1 MQNNFLRHIDINTF
15 QSTPNLKV
23 INLANNKLSFLDNE
37 GYLEGGPR
45 HHDDFGDYSPLRHC
59 LKLEKINLSNNS
71 ITDIFADWRLN
82 MLRLNILNLSHNAL
96 QSLIFQSVVFIP
108 SQSREIDVRHNKISV
123 IDLRGAESW
132 ATQNQ
137 NESKDNK
144 RQKWLLEGNPL
155 QCDCYN
161 YHFLRYLEK
170 QVSPEVRIPKRT
182 FNHLSSKT
190 EFSGRSGIYYLIK

>member
-1 MQNNFLRHIDINTF
+1 MSNNFLRHVDINTF

-45 HHDDFGDYSPLRHC
+45 HHDAFGDYSPLRHC

-82 MLRLNILNLSHNAL
+82 MLRLSILNLSHNAL

-170 QVSPEVRIPKRT
+170 QVAPEVRKIMSHPLT
-182 FNHLSSKT
+182 FQLGFINIDLDK
-190 EFSGRSGIYYLIK
+190 FAKL